1 MPRIL
6 FISLLV
12 LCVASNPLY
21 AQKKNR
27 GKNKQ
32 SNKEEQVSEMDRVSG
47 ERAFFEGIKY
57 RAVDNFEEAIIS
69 FEASL
74 LFIPT
79 NDAAHYE
86 LAVIYF
92 KELDFNRADYHL
104 TQALL
109 IDPNNSWYMAFL
121 AEIYVGN
128 NKLQEAIGLFE
139 NLHEVE
145 PLKRSHLNNI
155 AIVEFMMGD
164 TLSALDSYEEYV
176 ERFGLDDEVYGPYIE
191 VLKAKR
197 AWADM
202 EDLSKRCFIERG
214 GSTQSFQDHLA
225 ALIYQGKD
233 HAVEAW
239 LGEGKKIKELA
250 PAVVDF
256 SANRALS
263 KGDITSWLNALR
275 ELNDFGIQGFSFQK
289 EQINQWVK
297 SYSTLTDKRIV
308 AFVDSMVF
316 HHEASDDLKHL
327 VTLYMLYQRHG
338 EYEKM
343 IGALTKAI
351 NLDKG
356 DFRLWRELFYAYY
369 DAEDYESLLHATEES
384 TSYFFAQPLI
394 NFMQGVAYSKLGQL
408 SSAIK
413 SWNKTIPL
421 ASSSQPTLYVQT
433 LTALFDVYDEAS
445 NTQDALNLLK
455 AQGDVNRF
463 QSYEIVEFLGDSY
476 ARFGQASDA
485 VLFYEQAIKLGG
497 AEEFLQQ
504 KILGVNP

>member
-6 FISLLV
+6 FIALLV
-12 LCVASNPLY
+12 LYVASNPLY

-27 GKNKQ
+27 GKKKQ
-32 SNKEEQVSEMDRVSG
+32 SNKEEQVLEMDRVSG

-57 RAVDNFEEAIIS
+57 RAVDNYEEAIVS
-69 FEASL
+69 FESSL
-74 LFIPT
+74 SFIPT

-92 KELDFNRADYHL
+92 KELDFNRADYYL
-104 TQALL
+104 TQALS
-109 IDPNNSWYMAFL
+109 IDPSNTWYMAFL

-128 NKLQEAIGLFE
+128 NKLREAVGLFE
-139 NLHEVE
+139 NLHEME
-145 PLKRSHLNNI
+145 PSKRSHLNNI
-155 AIVEFMMGD
+155 AIVELMMGD
-164 TLSALDSYEEYV
+164 TLSALDSYGEYV
-176 ERFGLDDEVYGPYIE
+176 ERYGLDDEVYGPYIE
-191 VLKAKR
+191 ALKEQR
-197 AWADM
+197 AWAGM
-202 EDLSKRCFIERG
+202 EELSKRCFVERG
-214 GSTQSFQDHLA
+214 GSAQSFQDHLT
-225 ALIYQGKD
+225 ALLHQGKD
-233 HAVEAW
+233 HAVEVW
-239 LGEGKKIKELA
+239 LGEGKKIKELV

-263 KGDITSWLNALR
+263 KGDITSWLNDLR
-275 ELNDFGIQGFSFQK
+275 ALNDFGNQGFSFQK

-297 SYSTLTDKRIV
+297 SYSNLTDKRIV
-308 AFVDSMVF
+308 AFVDTMVL
-316 HHEASDDLKHL
+316 HHKASDDLKFL
-327 VTLYMLYQRHG
+327 ITLYMLYQKHH

-343 IGALTKAI
+343 IGALTQGI

-369 DAEDYESLLHATEES
+369 NTEDYESLLRVTEES
-384 TSYFFAQPLI
+384 TAYFFAQPLI
-394 NFMQGVAYSKLGQL
+394 YFMQGVAYSKLGQL
-408 SSAIK
+408 PAAIE

-421 ASSSQPTLYVQT
+421 AFSSQPTLYIQA
-433 LTALFDVYDEAS
+433 LTAVFDVYEEAS
-445 NTQDALNLLK
+445 NTQDALDLLT
-455 AQGDVNRF
+455 AQGDVNCF

-504 KILGVNP
+504 KILGINP